1 VHPAAHA
8 VSQVYFKSADFLP
21 PPIRSLL
28 QPSGRDAPIFFSW
41 GSHDHDPPRQ
51 IQIQTGSRGTV
62 WCPGRQRYSVGENDA
77 MPDAAARRSRVIR
90 VTSWSIQTLHLESER
105 ECCLHLGICL
115 GWHFPMFFLRTTK
128 LFVYIVVRL
137 LDRIQPRVHTHLLP
151 Q

>member
-1 VHPAAHA
+1 
-8 VSQVYFKSADFLP
+8 
-21 PPIRSLL
+21 
-28 QPSGRDAPIFFSW
+28 
-41 GSHDHDPPRQ
+41 
-51 IQIQTGSRGTV
+51 
-62 WCPGRQRYSVGENDA
+62 

-137 LDRIQPRVHTHLLP
+137 LDRIQPRSPHALASSVTSVSLSRPLSLQVRQLRPRRRHHRWKVRIR
-151 Q
+151 